1 MGVASVAM
9 VFDRVNLLQVQAVI
23 LSEIPAVYDLEKSA
37 VETIKTGAMVRVD
50 ADKGI
55 VEIL

>member
-1 MGVASVAM
+1 MAM